1 MNQEGAPLLYTILG
15 CHAVVFWQG
24 NRVTKWQTGR
34 RNSISQQ
41 KETERV
47 REIFDASAAQYDKG
61 MAFTEKLLFSDG
73 RAWAC
78 SQVRGQVLEIAIGT
92 GRNLPFYPADVEIT
106 GIEISPTM
114 LEIARQRAQSLG
126 LQVELVVGD
135 AQALPFPDQ
144 RFDTVVCTIA
154 LCSIPDERQTV
165 AEVWRVLRPGG
176 RFVALEHVRS
186 PNTIIRGL
194 ERLLESYTVRTQADH
209 LLREPLE
216 TVQTVGFSVEYLKR
230 QKLGIVERLIAR
242 KASQ

>member
-1 MNQEGAPLLYTILG
+1 M
-15 CHAVVFWQG
+15 
-24 NRVTKWQTGR
+24 
-34 RNSISQQ
+34 SQQ
-41 KETERV
+41 TETERV

-61 MAFTEKLLFSDG
+61 MAFTEKLFFGDG

-106 GIEISPTM
+106 GIEISPAM
-114 LEIARQRAQSLG
+114 LEIARQRAQGLG
-126 LQVELVVGD
+126 RQVKLIIGD

-154 LCSIPDERQTV
+154 LCSIPDERKAV

-186 PNTIIRGL
+186 PNIVIRGL
-194 ERLLESYTVRTQADH
+194 ERLLEAYTVRTQADH

-216 TVQTVGFSVEYLKR
+216 TAQAAGFSIEYLKR

-242 KASQ
+242 KDL

>member
-1 MNQEGAPLLYTILG
+1 M
-15 CHAVVFWQG
+15 
-24 NRVTKWQTGR
+24 
-34 RNSISQQ
+34 SQQ

-47 REIFDASAAQYDKG
+47 REIFDASAVRYDKG
-61 MAFTEKLLFSDG
+61 MAFTEKLFFSDG

-78 SQVRGQVLEIAIGT
+78 SQARGQVLEIAIGT

-106 GIEISPTM
+106 GIEISTAM

-126 LQVELVVGD
+126 RQVELVVGD

-154 LCSIPDERQTV
+154 LCSIPDERQVV

-176 RFVALEHVRS
+176 RFIALEHVRS

>member
-1 MNQEGAPLLYTILG
+1 M
-15 CHAVVFWQG
+15 
-24 NRVTKWQTGR
+24 
-34 RNSISQQ
+34 SQQ
-41 KETERV
+41 TETERV
-47 REIFDASAAQYDKG
+47 REIFDASAAHYDKG
-61 MAFTEKLLFSDG
+61 MAFTEKLFFGDG

-106 GIEISPTM
+106 GIEISPAM
-114 LEIARQRAQSLG
+114 LEIARQRAQGLG
-126 LQVELVVGD
+126 RQVKLIIGD
-135 AQALPFPDQ
+135 VQALPFPDQ

-154 LCSIPDERQTV
+154 LCSIPDERKAV

-186 PNTIIRGL
+186 PNIVIRGL

-216 TVQTVGFSVEYLKR
+216 TAQAAGFSIEYLKR

-242 KASQ
+242 KDL

>member
-1 MNQEGAPLLYTILG
+1 M
-15 CHAVVFWQG
+15 
-24 NRVTKWQTGR
+24 
-34 RNSISQQ
+34 SQQ
-41 KETERV
+41 TETERV
-47 REIFDASAAQYDKG
+47 REIFDASAAHYDKG
-61 MAFTEKLLFSDG
+61 MAFTEKLFFGDG

-106 GIEISPTM
+106 GIEISPAV
-114 LEIARQRAQSLG
+114 LEIARQRAQGLG
-126 LQVELVVGD
+126 RQVKLIIGD

-154 LCSIPDERQTV
+154 LCSIPDERKAV

-186 PNTIIRGL
+186 PNIVIRGL
-194 ERLLESYTVRTQADH
+194 ERLLEAYTVRTQADH

-216 TVQTVGFSVEYLKR
+216 TVHAAGFSIEYLKR

-242 KASQ
+242 KNL